1 MEQEAAMGMLENLG
15 KLRKLLIEHEQ
26 EMQRLKIENEWLK
39 KVLEDC
45 EGNRVG
51 ADGKSVVEQAAELS
65 KLRAEVQELR
75 KEKAGLADM
84 LAQRIRAQVLTE
96 GMRPRSCDGGLA
108 PTIA

>member
-1 MEQEAAMGMLENLG
+1 MEQEAALGMLEKLG
-15 KLRKLLIEHEQ
+15 KLRKLLADYDR
-26 EMQRLKIENEWLK
+26 EMQRLKKENEWLK

-84 LAQRIRAQVLTE
+84 LGSAHTGASADRGDASAPVHQV
-96 GMRPRSCDGGLA
+96 
-108 PTIA
+108 